1 MSRQYSRH
9 PNLLKCC
16 VTTRP
21 TDPDAPIMTADF
33 MQLTRFRNISE
44 NVSLFSVVVI
54 NMREELRARR
64 AE

>member
-1 MSRQYSRH
+1 
-9 PNLLKCC
+9 
-16 VTTRP
+16 
-21 TDPDAPIMTADF
+21 MTADF